1 MPLVEY
7 VEKIKRK
14 SRNPQKHPLIYL
26 SNHFIIFFLIP
37 ILGFTHKSNAFCIM

>member
-1 MPLVEY
+1 LHNLMPLVEY

-26 SNHFIIFFLIP
+26 SNHFIIIFFLYQFWA
-37 ILGFTHKSNAFCIM
+37 LHL